1 MSRKHL
7 QPLEILHQMEQD
19 VLSADTSLPEEIIVA
34 EQWVG
39 LSYRVGKLQFVSS
52 MDQISEVV
60 PSAPFAVVPRSQSWL
75 RGIANV
81 RGQLLTVVDLQDFL
95 GMEPVTVDQYSR
107 LIVINNAL
115 LSCCLLV
122 SRLQGLRHFDPVGDS
137 CDTGELGNQLAGF
150 VTGALGR
157 EKEKWLVFDTDRLV
171 DERGFLNAAA

>member
-1 MSRKHL
+1 MSI

-19 VLSADTSLPEEIIVA
+19 VLAADMSLPEETVVA

-39 LSYRVGKLQFVSS
+39 LSYRVGGMQFVTA

-60 PSAPFAVVPRSQSWL
+60 PAVPFAVIPRSQSWL

-81 RGQLLTVVDLQDFL
+81 RGRLLTVIDLQDFL
-95 GMEPVTVDQYSR
+95 GMGPVNADQYTR
-107 LIVINNAL
+107 LIVINNDQ

-137 CDTGELGNQLAGF
+137 CETGDMDQQLAGYI
-150 VTGALGR
+150 TGALGR
-157 EKEKWLVFDTDRLV
+157 EKSKWLVFDADRLAE
-171 DERGFLNAAA
+171 DKGFLSAAA

>member
-1 MSRKHL
+1 MPSKQL
-7 QPLEILHQMEQD
+7 QPLEILQQMEQD
-19 VLSADTSLPEEIIVA
+19 VLSAGMSLPEEIVVA

-39 LSYRVGKLQFVSS
+39 LSYKVGDLQFVTA

-60 PSAPFAVVPRSQSWL
+60 PSSPFATVPRSQSWL

-81 RGQLLTVVDLQDFL
+81 RGKLLTVVDLQDYL
-95 GMEPVTVDQYSR
+95 GLDPVSIDQYAR
-107 LIVINNAL
+107 LIVINNEL

-122 SRLQGLRHFDPVGDS
+122 RRLQGLRHFDPVGDS
-137 CDTGELGNQLAGF
+137 CDTGDLSDQLVGF
-150 VTGALGR
+150 VTGALGK

>member
-1 MSRKHL
+1 MSRKQV

-19 VLSADTSLPEEIIVA
+19 VLSAEMSLPEEIVVA

-39 LSYRVGKLQFVSS
+39 LSYRVGKLQFVTA

-60 PSAPFAVVPRSQSWL
+60 PSAPFTVVPRSQSWL

-95 GMEPVTVDQYSR
+95 CMGPVNVDQYSR

-137 CDTGELGNQLAGF
+137 CNTGDLGDQLAGF

-171 DERGFLNAAA
+171 DKRGFLNAAA

>member
-1 MSRKHL
+1 MSGKQL

-19 VLSADTSLPEEIIVA
+19 VLSAGVSLPEEIVVA

-60 PSAPFAVVPRSQSWL
+60 PAAPFAVVPRSQSWL

-95 GMEPVTVDQYSR
+95 GMDPVTVDQYSR
-107 LIVINNAL
+107 LIVINNEQ

-137 CDTGELGNQLAGF
+137 CDTGELGDQIAGF
-150 VTGALGR
+150 VTGALGKGEER
-157 EKEKWLVFDTDRLV
+157 WLVFDTDRLV